1 MEGFVGRYKR
11 MVMPISLKHT
21 SIFILTF
28 VYANIY
34 AQKQYNVLD
43 WKTDVSLN
51 TYLVQQMHQ
60 QYNERRNNFNKAL
73 KTKSQ
78 TLSYVNIVK
87 QKAKEIFANLP
98 KKVALN
104 AQITGVVEQDRYRV
118 EKIVYQSFENH
129 HVTANLYVPNGNGK
143 FPAVLLFCG
152 HEDTSKAT
160 ESYQKTAILLAKN
173 GFVVFVIDPISQSE
187 RVQLTDKN
195 GKSLT
200 RGSTTEHTL
209 LNLSSNLLG
218 TSVAAY
224 ELFDNQCG
232 LDYLVGRK
240 EVDFAKIGVMGNSG
254 GGMQTIYFA
263 AIDDRVKAI
272 IPCSYLASRENTL
285 ATTGAADGC
294 AQIPNEGAELLEMS
308 DYLIAAAPKPT
319 LVLAGRYDFIDYNGT
334 LQSFDDLQKVYQ
346 SLGHP
351 QKVSLY
357 TYDDGHGIS
366 KPKREKA
373 VQWLRKWFYND
384 DRVITEPELKTL
396 TAEKLFASAT
406 SKVNLSYPNEV
417 TVQDKNRL
425 LFDEYTNSRSNF
437 AKRSLDEKRNAIE
450 KLLNIDLETRKTHRE
465 EVGQVKGKF
474 ATFHKVIIRKDDEIP
489 LPALIYYPPK
499 PVKEVVLW
507 LSEQGKSKLVDSAG
521 LMQQYIDMQD
531 VAVVFADLRGA
542 GETADKAEFN
552 DPKYFSNDYRN
563 AMLALH
569 IGKPLLGQRV
579 QDIFTLL
586 NFISVDDKLKK
597 AVLDV
602 NTKGNVGVAALH
614 AALFQTNIASL
625 NLYNCIESY
634 QQILAEPLTKDRYG
648 LVVNKLLQFYD
659 IPDLT
664 SWIKSSRLT
673 FHK

>member
-1 MEGFVGRYKR
+1 MFKQIV
-11 MVMPISLKHT
+11 VVSL
-21 SIFILTF
+21 LTF

-78 TLSYVNIVK
+78 TLSYVNVVK
-87 QKAKEIFANLP
+87 QKAKEVFANLP
-98 KKVALN
+98 KKAALN
-104 AQITGVVEQDRYRV
+104 AQITGVAEQDGYRV

-187 RVQLTDKN
+187 RVQLADKN

-232 LDYLVGRK
+232 LDYLVSRK

-285 ATTGAADGC
+285 TTTGAADGC

-319 LVLAGRYDFIDYNGT
+319 LVLAGRYDFIDYSGT

-474 ATFHKVIIRKDDEIP
+474 ATFHKVIIRQDNEIP

-499 PVKEVVLW
+499 PVKKVVLW

-634 QQILAEPLTKDRYG
+634 QQTLAEPLAKDRYG